1 MAVIDS
7 KGGIHGTAGSV
18 VYRSYRGMN
27 IVQGRPRRFK
37 QTQASQEAA
46 GEFGLISQASKVIR
60 EAFRPFYHHFHDGGM
75 VNRMTAAVSRSI
87 RGSRSRERGDR
98 DLHDGELSFLEGL
111 EFNENFKFSQ
121 ALQIRPQVRR
131 NEKGQ
136 VTISLP
142 EIDPRRD
149 FVPPFKGHYR
159 VTGYRL
165 SFVLVA
171 FNFREEFY
179 EYIGEKKICMESSG
193 LNAARQLVFEQ
204 EVPKGCMLLV
214 LGMLECMAAN
224 IYTYEQEPLNS
235 KDFNPVSLIA
245 AFQSEDEAEE
255 GYGESRAIQH
265 HEEATASGV
274 APRIQIMAGYRGN
287 GFLSSMRKQRA
298 APAGQRKFI
307 EAEESPGLSD
317 LERRQLQ
324 QEKEQIVK
332 EKLRQIREQSAIAA
346 REAID
351 TSKLMGKRVKF

>member
-1 MAVIDS
+1 MAIIDS

-37 QTQASQEAA
+37 QAQASQEAA
-46 GEFGLISQASKVIR
+46 GEFGLISQASKILR
-60 EAFRPFYHHFHDGGM
+60 EAFRPFYHHFYDGGM

-111 EFNENFKFSQ
+111 EFNEDSKFSQ
-121 ALQIRPQVRR
+121 VLQIKPQVKR

-136 VTISLP
+136 VSISLP

-149 FVPPFKGHYR
+149 FVTPFKEHYR

-179 EYIGEKKICMESSG
+179 EYIGEKKISMG
-193 LNAARQLVFEQ
+193 LGTLTKAQELVFEG
-204 EVPKGCMLLV
+204 EVPEGCLLLV
-214 LGMLECMAAN
+214 LGMLECTDTN
-224 IYTYEQEPLNS
+224 VYKNEQEPLNS
-235 KDFNPVSLIA
+235 RKFNPVSLIA

-255 GYGESRAIQH
+255 GYGESRVLRH
-265 HEEATASGV
+265 YEEAAESGIPTPTQLMAS
-274 APRIQIMAGYRGN
+274 YKGN
-287 GFLSSMRKQRA
+287 NFLKSMREQRER
-298 APAGQRKFI
+298 PAGQGKMTA
-307 EAEESPGLSD
+307 AEESPGLTD
-317 LERRQLQ
+317 QERGQVQ
-324 QEKEQIVK
+324 QEMEQRVR
-332 EKLRQIREQSAIAA
+332 EKLRQMREESAIAK
-346 REAID
+346 ETAID
-351 TSKLMGKRVKF
+351 TSRLMGKRVKF

>member
-7 KGGIHGTAGSV
+7 KGGIHGTAGPV

-27 IVQGRPRRFK
+27 IVQSRPRRFK

-46 GEFGLISQASKVIR
+46 GEFGLISQASKVLR
-60 EAFRPFYHHFHDGGM
+60 EAFRPFYHHFYDGGM

-111 EFNENFKFSQ
+111 EFNEDSKFSQ
-121 ALQIRPQVRR
+121 VLQVKPQVRR

-136 VTISLP
+136 VSISLP

-149 FVPPFKGHYR
+149 FVTPFKGHYK

-179 EYIGEKKICMESSG
+179 EYIGEKKISMESSG
-193 LNAARQLVFEQ
+193 LNAARELVFDQ
-204 EVPKGCMLLV
+204 EVPRGCLLLV
-214 LGMLECMAAN
+214 LGMQECMAAN
-224 IYTYEQEPLNS
+224 IYKYEQEPLNS
-235 KDFNPVSLIA
+235 REFNPVSLIA

-255 GYGESRAIQH
+255 GYGESRALANL
-265 HEEATASGV
+265 EEATASGIP
-274 APRIQIMAGYRGN
+274 PRTQIMAGYRGN
-287 GFLSSMRKQRA
+287 SVLASRRSWREKQISKGEPLIR
-298 APAGQRKFI
+298 GKG
-307 EAEESPGLSD
+307 PGLSD
-317 LERRQLQ
+317 PERRQLQ
-324 QEKEQIVK
+324 QEIEQRMR
-332 EKLRQIREQSAIAA
+332 EKLDQLKQQATIAT
-346 REAID
+346 EEGQD
-351 TSKLMGKRVKF
+351 TSTLMGKRVKF

>member
-46 GEFGLISQASKVIR
+46 GEFGLISQASKILR
-60 EAFRPFYHHFHDGGM
+60 EAFRPFYHHFYDGGM

-111 EFNENFKFSQ
+111 EFNEDSKFSQ
-121 ALQIRPQVRR
+121 ALQIKPQVKR

-136 VTISLP
+136 VSISLP

-149 FVPPFKGHYR
+149 FVTPFKGHYR

-165 SFVLVA
+165 SFVLA
-171 FNFREEFY
+171 GFNFREEFY
-179 EYIGEKKICMESSG
+179 EYIGEKKISMGPGTPTKAQE
-193 LNAARQLVFEQ
+193 LVFEQ
-204 EVPKGCMLLV
+204 EVPKGCLLLV
-214 LGMLECMAAN
+214 LGMLECTDTN
-224 IYTYEQEPLNS
+224 VYKNEQEPLNS
-235 KDFNPVSLIA
+235 KDFNPVSLIG
-245 AFQSEDEAEE
+245 AFHSEDEAQE
-255 GYGESRAIQH
+255 GYGESRIIQH
-265 HEEATASGV
+265 YEEAEATGI
-274 APRIQIMAGYRGN
+274 PTRTQMMTGYRGN
-287 GFLSSMRKQRA
+287 DVLASRRAWRATQISKGEPVMREK
-298 APAGQRKFI
+298 
-307 EAEESPGLSD
+307 SPGQSD
-317 LERRQLQ
+317 QERRRLQ
-324 QEKEQIVK
+324 QEMEQRVR
-332 EKLRQIREQSAIAA
+332 EKLEQMRQQAAIAK
-346 REAID
+346 ETAID

>member
-1 MAVIDS
+1 MATIDI

-27 IVQGRPRRFK
+27 IVQSRPRRFK

-111 EFNENFKFSQ
+111 EFNEDSKFCQ
-121 ALQIRPQVRR
+121 VLQIRPQVRR

-149 FVPPFKGHYR
+149 FVTPFKGSNK
-159 VTGYRL
+159 VKGYRL
-165 SFVLVA
+165 SFVLA
-171 FNFREEFY
+171 GFNFREEFY
-179 EYIGEKKICMESSG
+179 EYIGEKKISMGPGTPTKAHE
-193 LNAARQLVFEQ
+193 LVFEQ
-204 EVPKGCMLLV
+204 EVPKGCLLLV
-214 LGMLECMAAN
+214 LGMLECTDTN
-224 IYTYEQEPLNS
+224 VYKNEQEPLNS
-235 KDFNPVSLIA
+235 REFNPVSLIA

-255 GYGESRAIQH
+255 GYGESRVLRH
-265 HEEATASGV
+265 YEEAAASGI
-274 APRIQIMAGYRGN
+274 PTRTQMITGYRGN
-287 GFLSSMRKQRA
+287 SVLRSRRA
-298 APAGQRKFI
+298 WKELQTPSIGGKG
-307 EAEESPGLSD
+307 PGLPD
-317 LERRQLQ
+317 QERGQVQ
-324 QEKEQIVK
+324 QEMEQIVR
-332 EKLRQIREQSAIAA
+332 EKLSQMREQSAIAK
-346 REAID
+346 ETAID
-351 TSKLMGKRVKF
+351 TSRLMGKRVKF

>member
-1 MAVIDS
+1 MAIIDI

-46 GEFGLISQASKVIR
+46 GEFGLISQASKIIR

-111 EFNENFKFSQ
+111 EFNEDSKFSQ
-121 ALQIRPQVRR
+121 VLQVKPQVRR

-136 VTISLP
+136 VSISLP
-142 EIDPRRD
+142 QIDPRRD
-149 FVPPFKGHYR
+149 FVTPFKGHYK

-165 SFVLVA
+165 SFVLVG

-179 EYIGEKKICMESSG
+179 EYIGEKKISMESSG
-193 LNAARQLVFEQ
+193 LNAARQLVFDQ
-204 EVPKGCMLLV
+204 EVPKGCLLLV

-224 IYTYEQEPLNS
+224 IYKYEQEPLNS
-235 KDFNPVSLIA
+235 REFNPVSLIA

-255 GYGESRAIQH
+255 GYGESRALANL
-265 HEEATASGV
+265 EEATASGIP
-274 APRIQIMAGYRGN
+274 PRTQIMTGYRGN
-287 GFLSSMRKQRA
+287 SILASRRAWREKQISKGEPLIR
-298 APAGQRKFI
+298 GKG
-307 EAEESPGLSD
+307 PGLSD
-317 LERRQLQ
+317 PERRQLQ
-324 QEKEQIVK
+324 QAMEQRMR
-332 EKLRQIREQSAIAA
+332 EKLDQLKQQATIAT
-346 REAID
+346 EEGQD

>member
-1 MAVIDS
+1 MAVIDI

-18 VYRSYRGMN
+18 VYRSYGGMN
-27 IVQGRPRRFK
+27 IVQSRPRRFK

-46 GEFGLISQASKVIR
+46 GEFGLISQVSKVIR

-87 RGSRSRERGDR
+87 RGSRSRKRGER

-111 EFNENFKFSQ
+111 EFNEDSKFSQ
-121 ALQIRPQVRR
+121 ALQIKPQVRR

-149 FVPPFKGHYR
+149 FVTPFKGHYR
-159 VTGYRL
+159 VSGYRL
-165 SFVLVA
+165 SFVLVG

-179 EYIGEKKICMESSG
+179 EYIGEKKIVMESSG
-193 LNAARQLVFEQ
+193 LTAARQLVFEQ
-204 EVPKGCMLLV
+204 EVPKGCLLLV

-245 AFQSEDEAEE
+245 AFQSEDEAEA

-265 HEEATASGV
+265 HEEAAASGV

-287 GFLSSMRKQRA
+287 DFLSSMRNQRET
-298 APAGQRKFI
+298 PAGQRKTSK
-307 EAEESPGLSD
+307 ADGSPGL
-317 LERRQLQ
+317 LGQERQQQLQ
-324 QEKEQIVK
+324 EMEQIVK
-332 EKLRQIREQSAIAA
+332 EKLRQMSEQSAIAA

>member
-46 GEFGLISQASKVIR
+46 GEFGLISQASKILR
-60 EAFRPFYHHFHDGGM
+60 EAFRPFYHHFYDGGM
-75 VNRMTAAVSRSI
+75 VNRMTAAVSRAI

-111 EFNENFKFSQ
+111 EFNEDSKFLQ

-149 FVPPFKGHYR
+149 FVTPFKGHYR

-165 SFVLVA
+165 SFVLVG

-179 EYIGEKKICMESSG
+179 EYIGEKKISMESSG
-193 LNAARQLVFEQ
+193 LNAASQLVFEQ

-245 AFQSEDEAEE
+245 AFQSEDEAEA
-255 GYGESRAIQH
+255 GYGESRALANL
-265 HEEATASGV
+265 EEATASGV
-274 APRIQIMAGYRGN
+274 APRTQIMAGYRGN
-287 GFLSSMRKQRA
+287 SVLASRRAWREKQASDGEPLTR
-298 APAGQRKFI
+298 GK
-307 EAEESPGLSD
+307 SP
-317 LERRQLQ
+317 
-324 QEKEQIVK
+324 
-332 EKLRQIREQSAIAA
+332 
-346 REAID
+346 
-351 TSKLMGKRVKF
+351 